1 MPSAIEDI
9 QLPNLRKNTKKDLA
23 DTSRFKPPL
32 LRDNRFLEPQK
43 DSQVVK
49 AVDVTRALNPQR
61 SYSAKKRRATKY
73 DYKLIRAYLTLL
85 LPNKRAKTLFP
96 PCSLI
101 LLYSATPFPL
111 KLNKMDVNE
120 AEEWDLEMLPDESRV
135 AHKNTLIGKIFSE
148 RPISKRSMIGMIC
161 SAWVNCHKPKI

>member
-32 LRDNRFLEPQK
+32 LRDNIFLEQQK

-49 AVDVTRALNPQR
+49 VVDVTRALNPQR

-85 LPNKRAKTLFP
+85 LPNKRAKILFP

-111 KLNKMDVNE
+111 KLNNMDVNE
-120 AEEWDLEMLPDESRV
+120 LINQVEEWDLEMLSNESRV
-135 AHKNTLIGKIFSE
+135 AHRNTLIGKISE
-148 RPISKRSMIGMIC
+148 RPISKRSMIGMIH
-161 SAWVNCHKPKI
+161 SA